1 MKEVILIIIALAGIV
16 AMIYLG
22 RPKKKKN
29 VIVSKRTLTPM
40 SKLATVEATVKT
52 LIVAIDD
59 DRKQGAVLGL
69 FIRDRYYIESM
80 TATVKASVDME
91 DFSEENIKTNAT
103 QNTISITLPYPKV
116 EKANILQEKSMVIWK
131 RGGDFSFEEIF
142 DYRKQK
148 QEELDNDTKIQ
159 QTIIDQAKQNT
170 EEFFVAWLKTMGFND
185 ATINFKKTKENS

>member
-1 MKEVILIIIALAGIV
+1 MKEVILIIIVLAGIV

-29 VIVSKRTLTPM
+29 VIVSKRTLSPM

-59 DRKQGAVLGL
+59 DRKQGAVLGW

-91 DFSEENIKTNAT
+91 DFSEENIMTNAI

-131 RGGDFSFEEIF
+131 RGNDFSFEEIF

-148 QEELDNDTKIQ
+148 QEELDNDMKIQ

-185 ATINFKKTKENS
+185 ATINFKK